1 MFLAI
6 RRPDIVKIYYF
17 TDLIALLAEIYSQM
31 TSTAHQRGSSVVA
44 INDE

>member
-17 TDLIALLAEIYSQM
+17 TELIALLAEIYSQILLI
-31 TSTAHQRGSSVVA
+31 REVRVWWP
-44 INDE
+44 